1 MAYIAP
7 TFAALKARIE
17 QDLSALVAVLR
28 LALAVVFAK
37 VVSSLHVHLEW
48 IDQQCS
54 PLTCTLER
62 LYDWAVLYRVERLDA
77 TYATG
82 QINVTGNI
90 GAFVL
95 LNELLKADNGLDYA
109 VTAAVELS
117 AGVNLVSI
125 KCTSAGLAGNLTA
138 GSVLTF
144 IETQAGVDSETTV
157 NANGI
162 TGGAEQEDV
171 EAWRARVV
179 DEWQVVAE
187 YGGRSG
193 KNRDYVS
200 WAKKA
205 HPSVT
210 GALVYR
216 NILGMGTMLVKP
228 ICNGLEG
235 RLPTTAIMDAIAAKF
250 LELAPGGSDWR
261 LALPLQHLL
270 NVDLTL
276 NPAVDSEAN
285 RALITAAINNLVL
298 SENSE
303 DSVIYQAELDA
314 AIASITTQYTRNA
327 PLADITVN
335 QGAVFILNSVV
346 FTS

>member
-17 QDLSALVAVLR
+17 QDLSVLVAVLR

-37 VVSSLHVHLEW
+37 AVSSLHVHLEW

-54 PLTCTLER
+54 PLTCSLER
-62 LYDWAVLYRVERLDA
+62 LYDWAVLYGVTRLDA
-77 TYATG
+77 TFATG
-82 QINVTGNI
+82 QIAVTGNV

-95 LNELLKADNGLDYA
+95 LDELLRADNGLDYA
-109 VTAAVELS
+109 VTAAVELTS
-117 AGVNLVSI
+117 GVNLVSI
-125 KCTSAGLAGNLTA
+125 KCTTAGLAGNLSA
-138 GSVLTF
+138 GSKLTF
-144 IETQAGVDSETTV
+144 VETQAGVDSETTV
-157 NANGI
+157 DANGI
-162 TGGAEQEDV
+162 TGGAAQEDV
-171 EAWRARVV
+171 ETWRARVV
-179 DEWQVVAE
+179 DEWQVVTE

-193 KNRDYVS
+193 KNRDYVA

-216 NILGMGTMLVKP
+216 NILGMGTILVRP

-250 LELAPGGSDWR
+250 LELAPAGADWR
-261 LALPLQHLL
+261 LALPLQQLL
-270 NVDLTL
+270 TVNLTL
-276 NPAVDSEAN
+276 DPAVDSGAT
-285 RALITAAINNLVL
+285 RTLITNAINNLIL
-298 SENSE
+298 AENSE
-303 DSVIYQAELDA
+303 TSVIFMAELDA
-314 AIASITTQYTRNA
+314 AIASVTTQYTRNA

-335 QGAVFILNSVV
+335 SGSVFILNAVV
-346 FTS
+346 FS

>member
-17 QDLSALVAVLR
+17 QDLSALPAVLR
-28 LALAVVFAK
+28 VALAVVFAK

-48 IDQQCS
+48 NDRQNS
-54 PLTCTLER
+54 PLDCSLER
-62 LYDWAVLYRVERLDA
+62 LADWAVLYSVERLDA
-77 TYATG
+77 TFATG
-82 QINVTGNI
+82 QIAVTGNI

-95 LNELLKADNGLDYA
+95 VDELLRADNGLDYS
-109 VTAAVELS
+109 VTAALELAS
-117 AGVNLVSI
+117 GNNLVTI
-125 KCTSAGLAGNLTA
+125 KCTTSGLAGNLTA

-144 IETQAGVDSETTV
+144 VEPQAGVDSEATV
-157 NANGI
+157 DANGI
-162 TGGAEQEDV
+162 TGGAQQEDL
-171 EAWRARVV
+171 ETWRARVV
-179 DEWQVVAE
+179 DEWQVVTE

-193 KNRDYVS
+193 KNRDYVA

-216 NILGMGTMLVKP
+216 NILGMGTILVKP

-235 RLPTTAIMDAIAAKF
+235 RLPTTAIMDAIEAKF
-250 LELAPGGSDWR
+250 LELAPAGADWR
-261 LALPLQHLL
+261 VALPSQHLI
-270 NVDLTL
+270 NVNLTL
-276 NPAVDSEAN
+276 NPAVDSDAN
-285 RALITAAINNLVL
+285 RALITNAINNLVL

-327 PLADITVN
+327 PLTDITVD

-346 FTS
+346 FS

>member
-37 VVSSLHVHLEW
+37 AVSSLHVHLEW

-54 PLTCTLER
+54 PLTCSLER
-62 LYDWAVLYRVERLDA
+62 LYDWAVLYSVTRLDA
-77 TYATG
+77 TFATG
-82 QINVTGNI
+82 QIAVTGNV

-95 LNELLKADNGLDYA
+95 LDELLRADNGLDYA
-109 VTAAVELS
+109 VTAAVELAS
-117 AGVNLVSI
+117 GVNLVSI
-125 KCTSAGLAGNLTA
+125 KCTTAGQAGNITV

-144 IETQAGVDSETTV
+144 VEPQAGVDSQATV

-162 TGGAEQEDV
+162 TGGAEQEDL
-171 EAWRARVV
+171 ETWRARVV
-179 DEWQVVAE
+179 DEWQVVTE

-193 KNRDYVS
+193 KNRDYVA

-216 NILGMGTMLVKP
+216 NILGMGTILVRP

-250 LELAPGGSDWR
+250 LELAPAGADWS
-261 LALPLQHLL
+261 LALPLQQLVTV
-270 NVDLTL
+270 NLTL

-285 RALITAAINNLVL
+285 RALITNAINNLIL
-298 SENSE
+298 AENSE
-303 DSVIYQAELDA
+303 TSVIFMAELDA
-314 AIASITTQYTRNA
+314 AIASVTTQYTRNA

-335 QGAVFILNSVV
+335 SGSVFILNAVV
-346 FTS
+346 F